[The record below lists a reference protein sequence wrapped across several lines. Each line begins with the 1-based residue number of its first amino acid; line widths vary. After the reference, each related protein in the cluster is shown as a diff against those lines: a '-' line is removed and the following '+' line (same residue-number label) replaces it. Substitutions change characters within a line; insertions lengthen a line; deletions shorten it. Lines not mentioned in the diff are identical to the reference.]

1 MQIELKTIKLKME
14 LCILCIRSKKVSSPS
29 LSPFLS
35 LFLSYCL
42 SPFVF
47 FSTAWQNSLTRQSFC
62 RPRQDSRRN
71 CDSQSFR
78 YPRFDLGLTV
88 GRDRDR
94 DRGRGRGGG
103 MLRCATRWFVDSA
116 DAAVSTAIHTN
127 CKHCTKCK
135 PKSWLK
141 LTLQELKTT
150 FRTDSLYNYWH
161 ARVCT
166 YLCVGVCVWVYIRTI
181 LQHYR

>member
-1 MQIELKTIKLKME
+1 MH
-14 LCILCIRSKKVSSPS
+14 S
-29 LSPFLS
+29 LEKGFFFLS
-35 LFLSYCL
+35 LSFSLSL
-42 SPFVF
+42 SLLLS
-47 FSTAWQNSLTRQSFC
+47 FSLTVSWQNSLTRQSFC

-94 DRGRGRGGG
+94 ARGRGRGRGRGGG

-166 YLCVGVCVWVYIRTI
+166 YLCVGVWESVYTNYTATLSIDAKI
-181 LQHYR
+181 VAIVQPME